1 MLRKIKLYGP
11 LAKFVGKK
19 VLKASVSSAAEAV
32 RFLIVNFQGL
42 ERHMMEQEYVVR
54 IGALDIA
61 EEQLHYPAGCDD
73 ISFIPV
79 VSGAGGNAG
88 MILTGALLIGL
99 SFTPLGPAAFAGGSG
114 LGLTGIGAGGM
125 YAAGAFG
132 SAILGAVGASL
143 VLGGVSGLLAPGPT
157 VPNRDDDPTESF
169 SFTGVQQTSRAGV
182 AVPVIYGEIM
192 TGSVVISANVTLGED
207 ISVISI
213 ADGGG

>member
-88 MILTGALLIGL
+88 MILAGALLIGL
-99 SFTPLGPAAFAGGSG
+99 SFTPLGPAAFAGGTG
-114 LGLTGIGAGGM
+114 LGLTATTAVGTSGI
-125 YAAGAFG
+125 YLAAG

-182 AVPVIYGEIM
+182 AVPVIYGETM
-192 TGSVVISANVTLGED
+192 TGSVVISANVTVGEE
-207 ISVISI
+207 VE
-213 ADGGG
+213 

>member
-32 RFLIVNFQGL
+32 RFLVVNFQGL

-99 SFTPLGPAAFAGGSG
+99 SFTPLGPAAFAGMG
-114 LGLTGIGAGGM
+114 
-125 YAAGAFG
+125 AAGAFG
-132 SAILGAVGASL
+132 STILGSVGASL
-143 VLGGVSGLLAPGPT
+143 VLGGVAGLLSPT
-157 VPNRDDDPTESF
+157 PSTLSRDDDPTDSF

-192 TGSVVISANVTLGED
+192 TGSVVISANVTVGD
-207 ISVISI
+207 DVSVSSI
-213 ADGGG
+213 VPGGG